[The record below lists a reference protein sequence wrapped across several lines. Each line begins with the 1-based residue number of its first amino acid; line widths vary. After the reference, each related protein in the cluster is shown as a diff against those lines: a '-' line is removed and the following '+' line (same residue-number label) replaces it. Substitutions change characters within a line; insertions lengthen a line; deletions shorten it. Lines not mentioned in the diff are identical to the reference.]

1 MRNHFYLSA
10 IVAVCCFFFS
20 CSSNKNAGEAEK
32 GYITTLSFGPGEEAK
47 IAEAFLSL
55 KDSSSILLKAGTYSF
70 DNLSIA
76 QADHI
81 LIKGEGKDKT
91 ILDFSA
97 QSQGGE
103 GIRVTNVK
111 GFTITDMTIRD
122 SKGDLLKI
130 NNSRDVVI
138 TDLNAVWKTA
148 DSTSGGYAIYPVMC
162 KNVLIE
168 NCYAEGS
175 SDAGIY
181 VGQSDSAIVRNCKAA
196 KNVAGCEIENT
207 TNALVY
213 NNEFY
218 DNTAGFLI
226 FDLPGLS
233 QRGGYVKAY
242 DNYFHDNNH
251 RNFAKSGSF
260 GTSWGVGNASPGSG
274 IIILAASHI
283 EIYNNRIINNNASAI
298 TIASGFAV
306 DDKAAEKIND
316 QYAPVSQDIK
326 IHDNKIEMGNAFP
339 EPAFEHHIGKMLVA
353 IEQQLNAQDAG
364 RNNKRIPMIMYDGIS
379 SNILTNGTNANPDG
393 ICIEQPGENMF
404 VNADLLHIQNPGKWR
419 PSTDVTPYT
428 CK

>member
-1 MRNHFYLSA
+1 MRNHFYLSS
-10 IVAVCCFFFS
+10 IVVACSLLFS
-20 CSSNKNAGEAEK
+20 CNNPKNAEEPK
-32 GYITTLSFGPGEEAK
+32 QSYTTTLTFGPGEESK

-55 KDSSSILLKAGTYSF
+55 KDSSSILLKAGNYSF

-76 QADHI
+76 QVNHI

-103 GIRVTNVK
+103 GIRITNVN

-130 NNSRDVVI
+130 NKSRDVVI
-138 TDLNAVWKTA
+138 THLNAVWKTA

-181 VGQSDSAIVRNCKAA
+181 VGQSDSAVVRNCKAA

-233 QRGGYVKAY
+233 QRGGHVKAY

-251 RNFAKSGSF
+251 RNFAKAGSF

-274 IIILAASHI
+274 IIILATSHI
-283 EIYNNRIINNNASAI
+283 ELYNNRIINNNASAI

-316 QYAPVSQDIK
+316 SYAPIAQDIK
-326 IHDNKIEMGNAFP
+326 IHDNTIEMGNAFP
-339 EPAFEHHIGKMLVA
+339 APAYEHHIGKLLVA
-353 IEQQLNAQDAG
+353 VEQKLNAQDAT
-364 RNNKRIPMIMYDGIS
+364 RKNKRIPMIMYDGIS
-379 SNILTNGTNANPDG
+379 SNILTKGTAANPDS
-393 ICIEQPGENMF
+393 ICIAQTGDNLF
-404 VNADLLHIQNPGKWR
+404 VNADFLNIQNQDKWH
-419 PSTDVTPYT
+419 PSTDMTPFT